1 MKLKETRGGG
11 VVVVASKSRPDIKA
25 CSAVYHNTENIFRK
39 GTKEPGFDNLIS
51 LEPFGGVRVWS
62 FSILSV
68 DAWNSD
74 SSRRAWRLT
83 GNITEQALTV
93 EESFEPGFPED
104 AVTFV

>member
-1 MKLKETRGGG
+1 M
-11 VVVVASKSRPDIKA
+11 VVVASKSRPDIKA